1 MCFHFAV
8 FLFLEIL
15 LKLLIWNMLTDD
27 SIKCGS
33 TGSVPLANSN
43 HELLVSMI
51 LLVMHL
57 SFYYFGINLF
67 EGF

>member
-27 SIKCGS
+27 SVKCGS
-33 TGSVPLANSN
+33 TGSLPLANSD
-43 HELLVSMI
+43 HELLVSMTSTRYAFVI
-51 LLVMHL
+51 LL
-57 SFYYFGINLF
+57 FWN
-67 EGF
+67 